1 MKKFIL
7 AVLVLFVLFG
17 TMYSHN
23 AQSGATTEVYVQDVK
38 RQIAYYQQKVNNGT
52 ATSYD
57 IQMLRQLRARLAQL
71 GR

>member
-7 AVLVLFVLFG
+7 GLLLLFVLFG

-23 AQSGATTEVYVQDVK
+23 AHSSGATTEVYVQDVK
-38 RQIAYYQQKVNNGT
+38 RQIAYLQQNT
-52 ATSYD
+52 ATSQD
-57 IQMLRQLRARLAQL
+57 IATLRYLRQRLNQL

>member
-1 MKKFIL
+1 MKKVIIGL
-7 AVLVLFVLFG
+7 LVLFVLFG

-23 AQSGATTEVYVQDVK
+23 VQSGAATEVYVQDIK
-38 RQIAYYQQKVNNGT
+38 RQIAYLQSKVNNGT

-57 IQMLRQLRARLAQL
+57 KQTLRQLRARLSQL